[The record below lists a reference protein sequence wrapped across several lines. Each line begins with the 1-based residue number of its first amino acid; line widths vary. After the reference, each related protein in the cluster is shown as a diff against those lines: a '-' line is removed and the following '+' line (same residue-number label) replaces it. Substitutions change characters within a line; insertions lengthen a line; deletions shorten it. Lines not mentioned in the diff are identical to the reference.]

1 MCYYRF
7 FAVLSFLTLFLGCNA
22 KSKLKEQNAEKDVM
36 RPTSLHI
43 EFDSLL
49 TTPVLIQGNLDSLK
63 NIQPSQYETQILAF
77 IEKNYQLFKLK
88 KPSEELK
95 LSQFK
100 TDEIGFSH
108 LTFLRQMK
116 SVPVWADELKFHVNE
131 EKILYQFNG
140 RYRASLSDDF
150 KCEPQLSLIQAK
162 ELAKID
168 ARETIKTDSIQRS
181 QLIIYPKDGH
191 LYLAYIFNFQEQ
203 RLSPVNWDYF
213 IDANTGKILERHNN
227 LRPDGRK

>member
-1 MCYYRF
+1 MRYYHF
-7 FAVLSFLTLFLGCNA
+7 FVVGPFLIFFLGCSA
-22 KSKLKEQNAEKDVM
+22 KSNLKKQNPAKDAIPV
-36 RPTSLHI
+36 TSLHI

-49 TTPVLIQGNLDSLK
+49 TTPILIQGNLDSLK
-63 NIQPSQYETQILAF
+63 NIQPSQYETQILTF
-77 IEKNYQLFKLK
+77 IEKNYQFFKLK
-88 KPSEELK
+88 KPAEELK
-95 LSQFK
+95 LSQIK
-100 TDEIGFSH
+100 TDEIGFLH
-108 LTFLRQMK
+108 LTFERQVK

-150 KCEPQLSLIQAK
+150 NCEPQLSLIQAK

-168 ARETIKTDSIQRS
+168 ARETIKADSIQRS
-181 QLIIYPKDGH
+181 LLIIYSKDGQ
-191 LYLAYIFNFQEQ
+191 LYLAYFFNFQEQ

-227 LRPDGRK
+227 LRTNERK